1 LREFNVGILQFGAT
15 KDKEVNIRRISNL
28 LRIDRADIVVF
39 PEYSIFDITGLKP
52 EEVYTLAEDLNGP
65 YVGFLKKLASEYNT
79 YILGTLVERSDKPPK
94 TYNTTVLVS
103 PDGELIY
110 TYRKT
115 HLFDA
120 YNYRESEV
128 LLPGNELSKVVNVKG
143 VRVGVAV
150 CFELRF
156 PEVIRTLALEGAE
169 VIFIPAAWYSGSLKE
184 ETLLTLAKAR
194 AIENTL
200 YVVIAAQYSQHFSGR
215 SSVVD
220 PLGVVVTDLGI
231 GEKYREVTIDLDVID
246 EVRKLIPTL
255 KLRRPELY
263 RTS

>member
-1 LREFNVGILQFGAT
+1 
-15 KDKEVNIRRISNL
+15 
-28 LRIDRADIVVF
+28 
-39 PEYSIFDITGLKP
+39 
-52 EEVYTLAEDLNGP
+52 
-65 YVGFLKKLASEYNT
+65 
-79 YILGTLVERSDKPPK
+79 
-94 TYNTTVLVS
+94 
-103 PDGELIY
+103 
-110 TYRKT
+110 
-115 HLFDA
+115 
-120 YNYRESEV
+120 
-128 LLPGNELSKVVNVKG
+128 
-143 VRVGVAV
+143 
-150 CFELRF
+150 
-156 PEVIRTLALEGAE
+156 
-169 VIFIPAAWYSGSLKE
+169 LKE

-220 PLGVVVTDLGI
+220 PLGVVVIDLGI